1 MKTLTLTLKQHT
13 PLLHFQ
19 DEQRTA
25 SLRVTEIKPKLD
37 KWLLLQMDEA
47 KSKAWSVSTPVSAG
61 KSNKSLK
68 YKMRVRDSGLTAL
81 DLDNPR
87 PSIPMFFG
95 RGKRAF
101 FTNNS
106 LIIEIM
112 SHYDGLIELI
122 AEQAPLFFL
131 TTNFG
136 TRQSKGYGGFEVTKI
151 EVTKI
156 EVTEIEV
163 TEIKVGKEQ
172 LTLNPTAEKFFENN
186 SDLIRFEINATDWQ
200 SAFDQIDLFYKSV
213 RGGINYSGKFYCKPI
228 LFFFAKKYNWQWE
241 KKSIKEK
248 FLTESVSFR
257 RLDSSNGDGE
267 FDGYGLKWQQEEYK
281 DDREGPVIYSSDQR
295 ALIRDLLGLS
305 TNSNWYTYG
314 IKVYKKY
321 KGTDRVTRIP
331 SPFYFKVFASGPDK
345 YRVILMRNNELID
358 EIVERV
364 KENFEI
370 TIKNVKWKN
379 NTDRKSAEKLE
390 LCFPTLK
397 GDLKSVYEDL
407 YSFIKNFSWEDFHTA
422 KSCQILKALYDSKSK
437 FNEEV
442 NGK

>member
-19 DEQRTA
+19 NTQDTG

-37 KWLLLQMDEA
+37 KWLLSHIDKTLID
-47 KSKAWSVSTPVSAG
+47 KKKLKAWSVSTPVSAG
-61 KSNKSLK
+61 KSNVSLK
-68 YKMRVRDSGLTAL
+68 YKMRFRDSGLTAL
-81 DLDNPR
+81 DKAR
-87 PSIPMFFG
+87 PPMFFG

-101 FTNNS
+101 FTDNS
-106 LIIEIM
+106 RTLEIM
-112 SHYDGLIELI
+112 SHYDDLIDLI

-136 TRQSKGYGGFEVTKI
+136 TRQSKGYGGFEVT
-151 EVTKI
+151 
-156 EVTEIEV
+156 
-163 TEIKVGKEQ
+163 EIKVGKEQ
-172 LTLNPTAEKFFENN
+172 LTLNPTAEKFFDDQTN
-186 SDLIRFEINATDWQ
+186 LIRFEINATDWQ
-200 SAFDQIDLFYKSV
+200 SAFDQIDLFYKSI
-213 RGGINYSGKFYCKPI
+213 RGGINYPGKFYCKPI
-228 LFFFAKKYNWQWE
+228 LFFFAKEHEWQWE

-248 FLTESVSFR
+248 FLTESVPFR

-281 DDREGPVIYSSDQR
+281 DDCEGPVIYSNDQR

-321 KGTDRVTRIP
+321 KETDTVTRIP
-331 SPFYFKVFASGPDK
+331 SPFYFKVFACGPDK
-345 YRVILMRNNELID
+345 YRVILMQNDELIN

-370 TIKNVKWKN
+370 TIAREEKNVKWQN

-390 LCFPTLK
+390 LRFPTLDEK
-397 GDLKSVYEDL
+397 LKPVYDDL
-407 YSFIKNFSWEDFHTA
+407 YSFIKKFSWEDFHIA
-422 KSCQILKALYDSKSK
+422 KSCHKNIPNLIALYDSKSK
-437 FNEEV
+437 FNKPV